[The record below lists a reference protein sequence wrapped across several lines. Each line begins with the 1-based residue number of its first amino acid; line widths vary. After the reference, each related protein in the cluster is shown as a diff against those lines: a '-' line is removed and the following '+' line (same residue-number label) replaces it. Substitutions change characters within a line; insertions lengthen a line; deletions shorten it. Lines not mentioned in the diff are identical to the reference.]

1 MPGST
6 PKYKIP
12 YAVSADPLNQGAIA
26 MQNMANRI
34 EAILSNANVPVPPT
48 LAMADPLV
56 GAAPEPEPPAD
67 EVP

>member
-12 YAVSADPLNQGAIA
+12 YAVSADPLNQGAVA

-34 EAILSNANVPVPPT
+34 ETILSNANIPVPAA
-48 LAMADPLV
+48 LDMDDPLV
-56 GAAPEPEPPAD
+56 GAAPDDPAT
-67 EVP
+67 P